1 MGAAQRRKLQEL
13 EGCTVHISMAD
24 GSRLDEVSLVS
35 ARRSTVWI
43 FANGED
49 TFLPVDQVIDVW
61 EAQPLRFAA

>member
-1 MGAAQRRKLQEL
+1 MGAAQRRKLQQL
-13 EGCTVHISMAD
+13 EGRAVHISLVD

-35 ARRSTVWI
+35 ARRSTLWI

-49 TFLPVDQVIDVW
+49 TFVPVEQVIDIW